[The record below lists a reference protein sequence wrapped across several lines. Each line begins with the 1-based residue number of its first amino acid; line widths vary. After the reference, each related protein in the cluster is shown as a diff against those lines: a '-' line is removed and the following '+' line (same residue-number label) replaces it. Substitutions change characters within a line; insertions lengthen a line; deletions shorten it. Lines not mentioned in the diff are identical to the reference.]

1 VFPDGHLE
9 EARCDSETLIRTA
22 VANRD
27 GESASFD
34 FELRGETC
42 KASLGDTWND
52 NHEISVRLEIGRFD
66 FYVTG
71 LYYPEDRRITHA
83 DHRGKREW
91 AEKFQ

>member
-1 VFPDGHLE
+1 
-9 EARCDSETLIRTA
+9 
-22 VANRD
+22 
-27 GESASFD
+27 
-34 FELRGETC
+34 
-42 KASLGDTWND
+42 
-52 NHEISVRLEIGRFD
+52 LEIGRFD